1 MRSDENSFVGL
12 TKCSETPLGLSCCHE
27 LYREMSFPNV
37 HIAPIYHHNRVLN
50 TLMLEQHDARGGGG
64 TPSVKLV
71 GRLRGFDPPFSRHWE
86 KI

>member
-1 MRSDENSFVGL
+1 MQIICNSFPSYIFSAWYEL
-12 TKCSETPLGLSCCHE
+12 NDFETQENRHYLGINLS
-27 LYREMSFPNV
+27 R
-37 HIAPIYHHNRVLN
+37 
-50 TLMLEQHDARGGGG
+50 GGG